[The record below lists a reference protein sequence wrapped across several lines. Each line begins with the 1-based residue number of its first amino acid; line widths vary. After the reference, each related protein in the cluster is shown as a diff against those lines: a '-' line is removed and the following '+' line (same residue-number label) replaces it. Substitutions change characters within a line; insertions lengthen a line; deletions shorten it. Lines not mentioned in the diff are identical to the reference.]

1 MIAATF
7 NVFVIPLDLA
17 FEPTLFQSTQFL
29 VLNFCIDFLFL
40 VDILLSFRTTYIN
53 DRTGAEIREVK
64 LMAKNYLRGQFT
76 IDLLAT
82 IPFDA
87 LAKLLLQSDNA
98 TFKVFGALK
107 LVRVLRLNKIITY
120 LRSTEEIKAGLK
132 VIKLIFFL
140 IMYLHC
146 FGCIWYMIVSQEQIW
161 VHPLLYGNED
171 VTYLYNQS
179 IIYRYFT
186 TLHAAVLLTTGNDIG
201 PRNTF
206 QVFIGSMGLFLGAI
220 INANILGELAVLVS
234 QLNAKSA
241 EFQNKIT
248 QINTTIKNL
257 KIPKELED
265 KVREYIITN
274 QSSLEGQQELSRFMK
289 LLSPS
294 IKSRVIKHEF
304 YSVVKKQTVFAYD
317 ERIVEAI
324 LEKLSLNL
332 YKPEKSVCV

>member
-1 MIAATF
+1 
-7 NVFVIPLDLA
+7 
-17 FEPTLFQSTQFL
+17 
-29 VLNFCIDFLFL
+29 
-40 VDILLSFRTTYIN
+40 
-53 DRTGAEIREVK
+53 
-64 LMAKNYLRGQFT
+64 
-76 IDLLAT
+76 
-82 IPFDA
+82 
-87 LAKLLLQSDNA
+87 
-98 TFKVFGALK
+98 
-107 LVRVLRLNKIITY
+107 
-120 LRSTEEIKAGLK
+120 
-132 VIKLIFFL
+132 
-140 IMYLHC
+140 
-146 FGCIWYMIVSQEQIW
+146 MIVKDEQIW
-161 VHPLLYGNED
+161 VHPLLYGKD
-171 VTYLYNQS
+171 DATYLYNQS

-304 YSVVKKQTVFAYD
+304 YSVVK
-317 ERIVEAI
+317 
-324 LEKLSLNL
+324 N
-332 YKPEKSVCV
+332 

>member
-98 TFKVFGALK
+98 TFKVFGALE

-146 FGCIWYMIVSQEQIW
+146 FGCIWYMIVKEEQIW

-171 VTYLYNQS
+171 VTYLYN
-179 IIYRYFT
+179 
-186 TLHAAVLLTTGNDIG
+186 
-201 PRNTF
+201 
-206 QVFIGSMGLFLGAI
+206 
-220 INANILGELAVLVS
+220 
-234 QLNAKSA
+234 
-241 EFQNKIT
+241 
-248 QINTTIKNL
+248 
-257 KIPKELED
+257 
-265 KVREYIITN
+265 
-274 QSSLEGQQELSRFMK
+274 
-289 LLSPS
+289 
-294 IKSRVIKHEF
+294 
-304 YSVVKKQTVFAYD
+304 
-317 ERIVEAI
+317 
-324 LEKLSLNL
+324 
-332 YKPEKSVCV
+332 